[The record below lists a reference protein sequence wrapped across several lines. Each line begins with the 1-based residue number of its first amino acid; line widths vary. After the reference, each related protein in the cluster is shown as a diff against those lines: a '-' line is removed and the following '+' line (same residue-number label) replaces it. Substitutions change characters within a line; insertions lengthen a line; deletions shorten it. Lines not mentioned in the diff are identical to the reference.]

1 MKVKKILLSVLA
13 IVTLFSCSR
22 KDQMKISGDIQNA
35 SKQKVYLE
43 QLNVDQSVVVDSTET
58 NRKGQFSFKREV
70 TTPTFYNVRIGK
82 NAFVTLLGEPDMH
95 IQLKGNLED
104 LNNNYWVDGSEGSLW
119 LKMLNY
125 QLNRTRQTMD
135 SLRNAYN
142 ALPEGKAYDSIRVH
156 LETEWD
162 TITGRQ
168 IKFSKDFILK
178 HAVSPASYYAL
189 YQKFDNDN
197 FILTPETN
205 LHSYKIVAS
214 ALKAMFPESQYTK
227 AILKHLDLI
236 KKNDNILRLQQLIAN
251 SETTLPEIKLPN
263 SEGDTIALSS
273 LKGKFVV
280 LDFSVLGGADG
291 RAYAAEMKKVYDK
304 FRNRGV
310 RIYQV
315 CLDQNRLAW
324 QRLVKQYN
332 ITWDCVWDADALQSR
347 IARRWNIRTVPANFI
362 INPKYEIVGK
372 DLTGRRLE
380 DRLNDLLK

>member
-1 MKVKKILLSVLA
+1 MKVKKLLISVLA

-22 KDQMKISGDIQNA
+22 KDQMKISGEIQNA
-35 SKQKVYLE
+35 GKQKVYLE
-43 QLNVDQSVVVDSTET
+43 QLNVDQSIVVDSTET
-58 NRKGQFSFKREV
+58 NRKGQFSFKKQV
-70 TTPTFYNVRIGK
+70 TSPTFYNVRIGK
-82 NAFVTLLGEPDMH
+82 NTFVTLVGEPDTH
-95 IQLKGNLED
+95 IQLRGNLEN
-104 LNNNYWVDGSEGSLW
+104 LNNDYWVDGSEGSLW

-125 QLNRTRQTMD
+125 QINRTKHTMD

-142 ALPEGKAYDSIRVH
+142 ALPEGNAYDSIRNR
-156 LETEWD
+156 LSAEWD
-162 TITGRQ
+162 TVTTRQ
-168 IKFSKDFILK
+168 IKFSKDFVLK

-197 FILTPETN
+197 FILTPEEN

-214 ALKAMFPESQYTK
+214 ALKAMYPESQYTR

-236 KKNDNILRLQQLIAN
+236 QKNNNILRLQQLIAN
-251 SETTLPEIKLPN
+251 SETMLPEIKLPD
-263 SEGDTIALSS
+263 SEGDTITLSS
-273 LKGKFVV
+273 LRGKFVV

-291 RAYAAEMKKVYDK
+291 RAYTAEMKKVYDK
-304 FRNRGV
+304 FRNKGV

-315 CLDQNRLAW
+315 CLDQNRLLW
-324 QRLVKQYN
+324 QRLVKQYG

-347 IARRWNIRTVPANFI
+347 IARRWNVRTVPANFI
-362 INPKYEIVGK
+362 INPQYEIVGK